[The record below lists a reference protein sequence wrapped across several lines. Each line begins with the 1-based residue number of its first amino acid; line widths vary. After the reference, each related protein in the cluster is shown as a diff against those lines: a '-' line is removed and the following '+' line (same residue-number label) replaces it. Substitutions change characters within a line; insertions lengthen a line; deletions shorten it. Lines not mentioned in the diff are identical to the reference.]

1 MPEPRERRPI
11 AGAAV
16 LRPDKTAAIVTAA
29 FEELAEAGYSGL
41 TMDAVAAR
49 AGVGKA
55 ALYRRWPSRDAMLIE
70 LIEGVGQTTLPPDTG
85 SLRSDLTSFIAAVI
99 EALERPLVARIG
111 LTLQAEA
118 PRNPALAEALATRF
132 REPRRAAG
140 QAMLSRAVARGEVPA
155 DADLEIALDL
165 IAGPLLLHGLLID
178 GRFEPDYATRLAD
191 AVLKHLSAG

>member
-1 MPEPRERRPI
+1 MAQQRARGPV

-29 FEELAEAGYSGL
+29 FEELAEAGYRGL
-41 TMDAVAAR
+41 TMDA
-49 AGVGKA
+49 
-55 ALYRRWPSRDAMLIE
+55 MLID

-85 SLRSDLTSFIAAVI
+85 SLRGDLTSFIAAVI
-99 EALERPLVARIG
+99 EALEQPLVARIG

-140 QAMLSRAVARGEVPA
+140 QAMLDRAVARGEVPA
-155 DADLEIALDL
+155 DADLEMALDL

-178 GRFEPDYATRLAD
+178 GRFESDYASRLAD
-191 AVLKHLSAG
+191 AVLKLLSAS

>member
-1 MPEPRERRPI
+1 MAEQRERRPV

-55 ALYRRWPSRDAMLIE
+55 ALYRRWPSRDAMLID

-85 SLRSDLTSFIAAVI
+85 SLRSDLTAFIAAVI

-111 LTLQAEA
+111 LTLQA
-118 PRNPALAEALATRF
+118 LATRF

-140 QAMLSRAVARGEVPA
+140 QAMLDRAVARGEVPA
-155 DADLEIALDL
+155 DADLEMALDL

-178 GRFEPDYATRLAD
+178 GRFESDYASRLAD
-191 AVLKHLSAG
+191 AVLKQLSAS